1 MILFEFYSILKVI
14 CSVLFKLELILSGII
29 CGIILLQTS
38 VIAPSVF
45 KYLDQNQTRNL
56 LRAIF
61 PKFFLYI
68 LFSASLSLMVGI
80 MNNVKFDIQTIIAS
94 LTVVLSIL
102 CYIIIPSTNEAKDK
116 NNQKKFEFLHNLSV
130 ISTVIIFLTNLSL
143 VFLNI

>member
-1 MILFEFYSILKVI
+1 MFS
-14 CSVLFKLELILSGII
+14 SLELIISGII

-38 VIAPSVF
+38 VIAPNVF
-45 KYLDQNQTRNL
+45 KYLDQNQTRDL

-68 LFSASLSLMVGI
+68 LLLAFLSLVVGI
-80 MNNVKFDIQTIIAS
+80 LDNVKFDIQTIIAL

-116 NNQKKFEFLHNLSV
+116 NNQKRFKFLHNLSV

-143 VFLNI
+143 VFFNI

>member
-1 MILFEFYSILKVI
+1 MLFN
-14 CSVLFKLELILSGII
+14 LELIISGTI

-45 KYLDQNQTRNL
+45 KYLDQSQTRDL

-61 PKFFLYI
+61 PKFFLFI
-68 LFSASLSLMVGI
+68 LILASLSLMVGI
-80 MNNVKFDIQTIIAS
+80 LNNVKFDIQIIIAS
-94 LTVVLSIL
+94 LTVALSIL

-116 NNQKKFEFLHNLSV
+116 NNQKKFKFLHNVSV
-130 ISTVIIFLTNLSL
+130 ISTVIILITNLSL

>member
-1 MILFEFYSILKVI
+1 MLFN
-14 CSVLFKLELILSGII
+14 LELVISGTI

-45 KYLDQNQTRNL
+45 KYLDQSQTRDL

-61 PKFFLYI
+61 PKFFLFI
-68 LFSASLSLMVGI
+68 LILASLSLMVGI
-80 MNNVKFDIQTIIAS
+80 LNNVKFDIQIIISS
-94 LTVVLSIL
+94 LTVALSIL

-116 NNQKKFEFLHNLSV
+116 NNQKKFKFLHNVSV
-130 ISTVIIFLTNLSL
+130 ISTVIILITNLSL

>member
-1 MILFEFYSILKVI
+1 MFS
-14 CSVLFKLELILSGII
+14 SLELIISGII

-38 VIAPSVF
+38 VIAPNVF
-45 KYLDQNQTRNL
+45 KYLDQNQTRDL

-68 LFSASLSLMVGI
+68 LLLASLSLVVGI
-80 MNNVKFDIQTIIAS
+80 LDNVKFDIQTIIAS

-116 NNQKKFEFLHNLSV
+116 NNQKRFKFLHNLSV

-143 VFLNI
+143 VLLNI

>member
-1 MILFEFYSILKVI
+1 MLSN
-14 CSVLFKLELILSGII
+14 LELIISGII

-38 VIAPSVF
+38 VIAPNVF
-45 KYLDQNQTRNL
+45 KYLDQNQTRDL

-68 LFSASLSLMVGI
+68 LLLASLSLVLGI
-80 MNNVKFDIQTIIAS
+80 LDNVKFDIQTIIAL

-116 NNQKKFEFLHNLSV
+116 NNQKRFKFLHNLSV
-130 ISTVIIFLTNLSL
+130 ISTAIIFLTNLSL
-143 VFLNI
+143 VFFNI

>member
-1 MILFEFYSILKVI
+1 MIVN
-14 CSVLFKLELILSGII
+14 LELIISGVI

-38 VIAPSVF
+38 VVAPSIF
-45 KYLDQNQTRNL
+45 KYLDQNQTRDL

-61 PKFFLYI
+61 PKFFLFI
-68 LFSASLSLMVGI
+68 LLLASLSFAIGVL
-80 MNNVKFDIQTIIAS
+80 NSVKFDIQTIIAS

-116 NNQKKFEFLHNLSV
+116 NNQKRFKFLHNLSV

>member
-1 MILFEFYSILKVI
+1 MY
-14 CSVLFKLELILSGII
+14 FKLELIISGII

-45 KYLDQNQTRNL
+45 KYLDQNQIRDL

-68 LFSASLSLMVGI
+68 LLLSSLSLVVGI
-80 MNNVKFDIQTIIAS
+80 LDNVIFDIQTNIAL

-116 NNQKKFEFLHNLSV
+116 NNQKRFKFLHNLSV

-143 VFLNI
+143 VFFNI

>member
-1 MILFEFYSILKVI
+1 M
-14 CSVLFKLELILSGII
+14 SGII
-29 CGIILLQTS
+29 CGIILFQTS
-38 VIAPSVF
+38 VIAPNVF
-45 KYLDQNQTRNL
+45 KYLDQIQIRDL

-68 LFSASLSLMVGI
+68 ILLASLSLVVG
-80 MNNVKFDIQTIIAS
+80 MLDNVKFDIQSTIAS

-102 CYIIIPSTNEAKDK
+102 CYIIIPSTNDAKDK
-116 NNQKKFEFLHNLSV
+116 NNQKRFKFLHNLSV

>member
-1 MILFEFYSILKVI
+1 MLFN
-14 CSVLFKLELILSGII
+14 LELFISGTI

-45 KYLDQNQTRNL
+45 KYLDQSQTRVL

-61 PKFFLYI
+61 PKFFLFI
-68 LFSASLSLMVGI
+68 LILASLSLMVGI
-80 MNNVKFDIQTIIAS
+80 LNNVKFDIQIIIAS
-94 LTVVLSIL
+94 LTVALSTL

-116 NNQKKFEFLHNLSV
+116 NNQKKFKFLHNVSV
-130 ISTVIIFLTNLSL
+130 ISTVIILITNLSL

>member
-1 MILFEFYSILKVI
+1 MIFNLK
-14 CSVLFKLELILSGII
+14 LILPGII
-29 CGIILLQTS
+29 CGIILFQTS

-45 KYLDQNQTRNL
+45 KYLDQNQIRDL

-68 LFSASLSLMVGI
+68 LTLALLSLVVGI
-80 MNNVKFDIQTIIAS
+80 FDNVKFDIQTIIAS

-102 CYIIIPSTNEAKDK
+102 CYTIIPSTNEAKDK
-116 NNQKKFEFLHNLSV
+116 NNQKKFKFLHNLSV